1 MVIFRTPLQ
10 NILKN
15 PVLNTTQKIAGCY
28 SRLHSSAST
37 NSLSMK
43 NILLLL
49 SLLCLS
55 ITPVLA
61 QLNTGDIMFVGFMG
75 DGNGGDDGMD
85 FNCGNSFAFA
95 ALVDIPANTTIHFCE
110 SEWNGS
116 DFLANEGDISWSN
129 SAITPS
135 GTIINI
141 THHSQFDAC
150 ATISASVGTAVFTS
164 SGATIDESWGTS
176 SINEEIYAFLGS
188 VRNPTTWLAAF
199 ISDNANSQNVIP
211 TELNGFVID
220 FTTVDPD
227 VDVAILSGDVN
238 CDNREDCLAFITD
251 LSNWNTEDED
261 GAGDCCND
269 TGVSYPGDLPEN
281 LSPSIVCPTVGP
293 VAASPGSLCQDAMF
307 DVTVTGLMN
316 MASADNNDADY
327 GIRFVAHAATTTD
340 PYTGGTNLATVAF
353 GSLGGGGTS
362 ASITGQSI
370 ATPGTYFIYA
380 ILSPTPADTD
390 CRPSAMTTLTV
401 NANPE
406 VSFTALADVCVDVGI
421 QAGLGGGNPMGGVYN
436 GPGVTDDGNGNTYSF
451 DPTSAGV
458 GVHTITYTFT
468 NANGCTSSASDQ
480 VEVFATPEVSFTAL
494 ADLCIDAGI
503 QAGLGSGN
511 PMGGVYSGPG
521 VTDDGN
527 GSTYSFDPAAAGAG
541 TPTITYTFT
550 NTNGC
555 ASSAS
560 DQVEVFALPTVSFT
574 SSISTVNV
582 DDGVQTGVSG
592 GSPTGGVYSGPGVTD
607 DGNGMTF
614 TFDPA
619 SAGTGEVIV
628 TYTFTDGNGC
638 SDDQSAV
645 ITVTDIQLAG
655 DICSDAIDVNNLF
668 GGDINTPVVS
678 DVQDNTGYNADNDP
692 GSGYECWFGDAPVLN
707 NTIWYAFT
715 GDGEKY
721 TIRSVQCDTINPMIN
736 TDTQFALYSGDCTTP
751 VAVACNDDE
760 DFDNQDYNSFLEI
773 TTEVGVDYLL
783 MVDGYVAAADYAAI
797 GTFCLEVT
805 KLETVGVQDIN
816 QTAFNVYPNP
826 TTGWVQLDGFTA
838 DRIEVMDQ
846 LGRTLRTQAQVG
858 NGVDLS
864 GLPAGVYVLKMTSGT
879 DIYSAKV
886 VKE

>member
-1 MVIFRTPLQ
+1 
-10 NILKN
+10 
-15 PVLNTTQKIAGCY
+15 
-28 SRLHSSAST
+28 
-37 NSLSMK
+37 MK

-116 DFLANEGDISWSN
+116 GFLANEGDISWSN

-135 GTIINI
+135 GTIVNI

-199 ISDNANSQNVIP
+199 ISDNSNSQNVIP
-211 TELNGFVID
+211 AELNGFVID

-238 CDNREDCLAFITD
+238 CDDREDCLAFITD

-261 GAGDCCND
+261 GAGDCCNG

-327 GIRFVAHAATTTD
+327 GIRFVAHAATTTN

-370 ATPGTYFIYA
+370 TTPGTYFIYA
-380 ILSPTPADTD
+380 VLSPTPADTD

-406 VSFTALADVCVDVGI
+406 VSFTALADVCVDAGI
-421 QAGLGGGNPMGGVYN
+421 QAGLGGGNPTGGVYT

-451 DPTSAGV
+451 DPAAAGV
-458 GVHTITYTFT
+458 GVH
-468 NANGCTSSASDQ
+468 
-480 VEVFATPEVSFTAL
+480 
-494 ADLCIDAGI
+494 
-503 QAGLGSGN
+503 
-511 PMGGVYSGPG
+511 
-521 VTDDGN
+521 
-527 GSTYSFDPAAAGAG
+527 
-541 TPTITYTFT
+541 TITYTFT

-678 DVQDNTGYNADNDP
+678 DVQDNTSYNADNDP

-760 DFDNQDYNSFLEI
+760 DFDNQVYNSFLEI

-816 QTAFNVYPNP
+816 KTAFNVYPNP